1 MKTRIAMDVAN
12 SVKSTIINLWI
23 KPSARV
29 MAQQELDDARRFL
42 LLNQSLAEYHTQMN
56 VYYQKSITRLENFL
70 REDIR

>member
-1 MKTRIAMDVAN
+1 MKTRIVMDVAN

-23 KPSARV
+23 RPSAKV

-70 REDIR
+70 REEPR